1 MELNGIQTG
10 RAALVLGAVLAVALA
25 AMLAWDACMAGVRRA
40 RLHEVRVEAERA
52 GIEGTPEGGFGGA
65 VADWGQV
72 DAAFWGHFRAEGTG
86 GAEASGPLAGR
97 YRLAGVFRM
106 LAGGGGEGGSCAILD
121 DVKEGRQ
128 LLLAQGDEEDGLRV
142 EQVGADFA
150 VVSDGTRRERLTIA
164 PGAGGGEE
172 DESARAEAVPV
183 PTVISTNRFGSRLG
197 ETRWEFSRDAVME
210 YYQEMMDHPD
220 RLVGLFNALEPDYGE
235 DERIEGYRVNTARG
249 EAEFFDEVGL
259 KQGDVVRRVNSLHM
273 TSQKRAEFFIGEFV
287 KGRLGAVVLDIE
299 REGKPEKLIYLI
311 K

>member
-10 RAALVLGAVLAVALA
+10 RAALALVAVLAA
-25 AMLAWDACMAGVRRA
+25 AMAAELAWDACMAGVRRA
-40 RLHEVRVEAERA
+40 QLHEARVEALRA
-52 GIEGTPEGGFGGA
+52 AKEGEA
-65 VADWGQV
+65 VAETVASGWGEV
-72 DAAFWGHFRAEGTG
+72 DAEFWAHFKAEGDSP
-86 GAEASGPLAGR
+86 AEAAGPLAGR

-106 LAGGGGEGGSCAILD
+106 LAGGGDGSCAILD
-121 DVKEGRQ
+121 DVKSGRQ
-128 LLLAQGDEEDGLRV
+128 LLLAQGEEEDGLRV

-150 VVSDGTRRERLTIA
+150 VVSDGMRRERLAIA
-164 PGAGGGEE
+164 PGVAGGEGEP
-172 DESARAEAVPV
+172 AVRAEAEPV
-183 PTVISTNRFGSRLG
+183 QTVISTNRFGARVG

-273 TSQKRAEFFIGEFV
+273 TSQRRAEFFIGEFV